1 MKIIC
6 VVDSISNI
14 NSKIDMIKSHFGS
27 DICFVVKATLEPIF
41 KTFGHIANAV
51 YYNQL
56 ATTIHT
62 LLLKSEP
69 SDVLIYYTSLK
80 INENILN
87 KFNMKIISR
96 NKVVS
101 LMPKYNIMERM
112 NNSAYNVYVQAMFK
126 VKDSMVS
133 PKLQF
138 LPESCVIELLNTH
151 IGNKLF
157 ELNPKLSKTLEIE
170 DIVDTEL
177 NKSAKIHTPILK
189 NTLISIIIAL
199 LITICLL
206 ITLAFANVGALLI
219 IVFVCLY
226 LLDIVL
232 TIILQY
238 KSKFDHRFLK

>member
-1 MKIIC
+1 MKVIC

-41 KTFGHIANAV
+41 KTFGYIANAI

-56 ATTIHT
+56 TTVIHA

-80 INENILN
+80 INENLLN
-87 KFNMKIISR
+87 KFNTKIASR

-101 LMPKYNIMERM
+101 LMPRYNTIERM
-112 NNSAYNVYVQAMFK
+112 NNSAYNVYVKAMFK
-126 VKDSMVS
+126 IKDSMVS

-138 LPESCVIELLNTH
+138 LPESCAVELLNTH

-157 ELNPKLSKTLEIE
+157 EWNPKLSVTLDIE
-170 DIVDTEL
+170 DIGDKEI
-177 NKSAKIHTPILK
+177 NKSAKTHTPVLK
-189 NTLISIIIAL
+189 TTLISIIIAL
-199 LITICLL
+199 IITMCLL
-206 ITLAFANVGALLI
+206 ITLAFANVGTLLI
-219 IVFVCLY
+219 IMFVCLY

-232 TIILQY
+232 TLILQY